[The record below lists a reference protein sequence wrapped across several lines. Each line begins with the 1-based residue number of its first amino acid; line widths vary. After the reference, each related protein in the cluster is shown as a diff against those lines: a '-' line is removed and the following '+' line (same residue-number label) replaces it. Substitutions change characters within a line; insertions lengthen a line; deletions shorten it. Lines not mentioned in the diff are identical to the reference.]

1 MTFLFNS
8 GSVITNE
15 VEIKNDAG
23 NALPVVFVEGSP
35 AITTTFPTTNYDS
48 FGRFRTTTPYTLFD
62 SSQRYADNGKFA
74 TSNTSTTSYS
84 FQANT
89 ASIDMVVD
97 TTSSAKVYRESY
109 RVFAYQPGKSLQ
121 IINTFVM
128 NTSKANLRQRVGYF
142 STDNGIFLEQS
153 DNVYFV
159 KRSKVTGSV
168 VDTKIAQSSWNID
181 PMDGTGPSGLT
192 LNLAYPQIF
201 WIDIEW
207 LGVGTV
213 RMGFVI
219 NGRFIHCHSIHHANL
234 SSSPA
239 GAYMQ
244 TACLPVRYEIEN
256 TSITASSS
264 TLKQICSTVIS
275 EGGYELSGKMRTVG
289 MQPLTAT
296 NYNLATANVFY
307 PVASIR
313 LKSTHLDAIVIPK
326 NIALVGTTQSD
337 FRYKIIS
344 GANVTGGTWVSD
356 GADSAV
362 EYNLSGTS
370 VTGGTD
376 LRSSYLISTG
386 SQSLTVD
393 LRDGDF
399 KFQLER
405 DSFTVTPITFTLV
418 ATAKNN
424 NDKVLASIDWEEIT

>member
-1 MTFLFNS
+1 
-8 GSVITNE
+8 
-15 VEIKNDAG
+15 
-23 NALPVVFVEGSP
+23 
-35 AITTTFPTTNYDS
+35 
-48 FGRFRTTTPYTLFD
+48 
-62 SSQRYADNGKFA
+62 
-74 TSNTSTTSYS
+74 
-84 FQANT
+84 
-89 ASIDMVVD
+89 
-97 TTSSAKVYRESY
+97 
-109 RVFAYQPGKSLQ
+109 
-121 IINTFVM
+121 M
-128 NTSKANLRQRVGYF
+128 NPSKANLRQRVGYF

-153 DNVYFV
+153 NDVYFV

-168 VDTKIAQSSWNID
+168 VDTKIAQSDWNID

-213 RMGFVI
+213 RMGFVV
-219 NGRFIHCHSIHHANL
+219 NGQFVHCHSIHHANL

-244 TACLPVRYEIEN
+244 TAILPVRYEIEN
-256 TSITASSS
+256 TAATASSS

-275 EGGYELSGKMRTVG
+275 EGGYELAGKMRTIG
-289 MQPLTAT
+289 MQPLTAS
-296 NYNLATANVFY
+296 NYTLTTANVFY

-313 LKSTHLDAIVIPK
+313 LKSTHLDAIVVPK

-344 GANVTGGTWVSD
+344 GANVTGGSWISD

-376 LRSSYLISTG
+376 LRSSYLVSTG

-405 DSFTVTPITFTLV
+405 DSFTSTPVTFTLAV
-418 ATAKNN
+418 AAKSNS
-424 NDKVLASIDWEEIT
+424 DKVLASIDWEEIT

>member
-1 MTFLFNS
+1 MTYLFTSNNT
-8 GSVITNE
+8 ITGE
-15 VEIKNDAG
+15 VEVKNDSG
-23 NALPVVFVEGSP
+23 NTIPVTFS
-35 AITTTFPTTNYDS
+35 TTSYDA
-48 FGRFRTTTPYTLFD
+48 FGRFRISEPFTLFD
-62 SSQRYADNGKFA
+62 SSHRYADNGKFA
-74 TSNTSTTSYS
+74 TSNTATTSYS

-97 TTSSAKVYRESY
+97 TTSLAKVYRESY
-109 RVFAYQPGKSLQ
+109 RVFVYQPGKSLQ
-121 IINTFVM
+121 IFNTFVM
-128 NTSKANLRQRVGYF
+128 NSSKANLRQRVGYF
-142 STDNGIFLEQS
+142 STENGIFLEQS

-168 VDTKIAQSSWNID
+168 VETKIAQSDWNID
-181 PMDGTGPSGLT
+181 TMDGTGPSGLT

-201 WIDIEW
+201 WIDLEW

-213 RMGFVI
+213 RMGFIV
-219 NGRFIHCHSIHHANL
+219 NGQYVHCHSIHHANL

-244 TACLPVRYEIEN
+244 TAILPVRYEIEN
-256 TSITASSS
+256 TGVTASSS

-289 MQPLTAT
+289 LAPTTAS
-296 NYNLATANVFY
+296 NYNLNTANVFY
-307 PVASIR
+307 PVINIR
-313 LKSTHLDAIVIPK
+313 LKSTQLDAVVIPK

-337 FRYKIIS
+337 YRYKLVA
-344 GANVTGGTWVSD
+344 GANVSGGLWVSA
-356 GADSAV
+356 GPDSAV
-362 EYNLSGTS
+362 EYNLSANTIS
-370 VTGGTD
+370 GGTD

-405 DSFTVTPITFTLV
+405 NSFTGTPLDITLAV
-418 ATAKNN
+418 TAKT
-424 NDKVLASIDWEEIT
+424 NDAKVLASIDWEEIT

>member
-1 MTFLFNS
+1 MTYLFTSNNT
-8 GSVITNE
+8 ITGE
-15 VEIKNDAG
+15 VEVKNDSG
-23 NALPVVFVEGSP
+23 NPLSVS
-35 AITTTFPTTNYDS
+35 FPTTNYDS
-48 FGRFRTTTPYTLFD
+48 FGRFRTSTSFTLFD
-62 SSQRYADNGKFA
+62 STQRYADNNKFA
-74 TSNTSTTSYS
+74 TSNTATTSYS

-97 TTSSAKVYRESY
+97 TTSLAKVYRESY
-109 RVFAYQPGKSLQ
+109 RVFAYQPGKSLL
-121 IINTFVM
+121 IINSCVM

-153 DNVYFV
+153 DDVYFV

-168 VDTKIAQSSWNID
+168 VDTKIAQSDWNID

-213 RMGFVI
+213 RIGFVI
-219 NGRFIHCHSIHHANL
+219 NGKFVHCHSIHHSNL

-244 TACLPVRYEIEN
+244 TAILPVRYEIEN
-256 TSITASSS
+256 TGATASSS
-264 TLKQICSTVIS
+264 TLKQIGSTVIS
-275 EGGYELSGKMRTVG
+275 EGGYELEGKMRSVG
-289 MQPLTAT
+289 LAPTTAS
-296 NYNLATANVFY
+296 NYNLNTANVFY

-337 FRYKIIS
+337 YRYKIIS
-344 GANVTGGTWVSD
+344 NANVAGGSWISD

-362 EYNLSGTS
+362 EYNLSATS
-370 VTGGTD
+370 YTGGDD

-399 KFQLER
+399 EFQLER
-405 DSFTVTPITFTLV
+405 DSFTSTPRTFTLAV
-418 ATAKNN
+418 AAKT
-424 NDKVLASIDWEEIT
+424 NDAKVLASIDWEEVT

>member
-1 MTFLFNS
+1 MTYLFTSNNI
-8 GSVITNE
+8 ITGE
-15 VEIKNDAG
+15 VEVKNDTG
-23 NALPVVFVEGSP
+23 NAMPVSFS
-35 AITTTFPTTNYDS
+35 ATNYDS
-48 FGRFRTTTPYTLFD
+48 FGRFRISAPLTLFD
-62 SSQRYADNGKFA
+62 SSHRYADNGKFA
-74 TSNTSTTSYS
+74 TSNTATTSYS

-97 TTSSAKVYRESY
+97 TTSLAKVYRESY

-128 NTSKANLRQRVGYF
+128 NPSKANLRQRVGYF
-142 STDNGIFLEQS
+142 SADNGIFLEQS
-153 DNVYFV
+153 DDVYFV
-159 KRSKVTGSV
+159 KRSKATGSV
-168 VDTKIAQSSWNID
+168 VDTKIAQSDWNID

-213 RMGFVI
+213 RMGFVV
-219 NGRFIHCHSIHHANL
+219 NGRFVHCHSIHHANL

-244 TACLPVRYEIEN
+244 TAILPVRYEIEN
-256 TSITASSS
+256 TAATASSS

-275 EGGYELSGKMRTVG
+275 EGGYELEGKMRTIG
-289 MQPLTAT
+289 MQPITDDNYTLT
-296 NYNLATANVFY
+296 TADVFY

-326 NIALVGTTQSD
+326 NIALVGTTSSD
-337 FRYKIIS
+337 YRYKIIS
-344 GANVTGGTWVSD
+344 GANVTGGTWISD
-356 GADSAV
+356 EADSAV

-370 VTGGTD
+370 VTGGKD
-376 LRSSYLISTG
+376 LRSSYLVSTG

-399 KFQLER
+399 KFQLGR
-405 DSFTVTPITFTLV
+405 DSFTSTPLTFTLAV
-418 ATAKNN
+418 AAKSN
-424 NDKVLASIDWEEIT
+424 NDKILASIDWEEIT